1 MHPLSQLGTDIHSPL
16 LSLKVKRGYY
26 TGNVLPLQWTELTET
41 VHTARLAFWV
51 HNIHKHKDVCVCFV
65 LPWTVESFPF
75 MLWRWCNKLK
85 WAPFEL
91 FALSPLLRVRS

>member
-41 VHTARLAFWV
+41 VHTARLAF
-51 HNIHKHKDVCVCFV
+51 
-65 LPWTVESFPF
+65 
-75 MLWRWCNKLK
+75 
-85 WAPFEL
+85 
-91 FALSPLLRVRS
+91 